1 MSAFYTRKGDDG
13 FTGMLGAGR
22 IQKDD
27 PRIEAVGAVDEATAA
42 IGSARSICVA
52 PEISPIL
59 KQVQQDLYSL
69 MSEVVAAP
77 ENAAKFRGI
86 NDERV
91 AWLEEQTQRIQ
102 DVVPV
107 PKEFIL
113 PGDYLSSGLL
123 DMARTIVRRAERRV
137 AALYHLNQLENIQVL
152 RYLNRLSS
160 LMFVLELREIQASG
174 SSKPTLVGNS
184 Q

>member
-1 MSAFYTRKGDDG
+1 M
-13 FTGMLGAGR
+13 
-22 IQKDD
+22 
-27 PRIEAVGAVDEATAA
+27 
-42 IGSARSICVA
+42 
-52 PEISPIL
+52 
-59 KQVQQDLYSL
+59 
-69 MSEVVAAP
+69 
-77 ENAAKFRGI
+77 
-86 NDERV
+86 
-91 AWLEEQTQRIQ
+91 
-102 DVVPV
+102 
-107 PKEFIL
+107 

-174 SSKPTLVGNS
+174 SSKPTLVENS